1 VQDQTRPSPVTAMAT
16 PTRWSSPYAD
26 GIRLGRLRR
35 ARLLALFLICGFL
48 IFSLGVDYHARF
60 WTNKSGA
67 YKVGVSVVF
76 ALAALVLRKS
86 ERGRAYGPIAL
97 AFLAASLTNVAT
109 WYLAAP
115 LQRRLFSLTGLSV
128 ATAQGMVVGKLVDVV
143 LRLTPIVALV
153 SFTGDGLGSLLVGRG
168 NWRWSLGIGAL
179 ALGNLLATA
188 IAVVAGGS
196 GDLGAVFANLPWWLA
211 FSLINAVMEEIWFR
225 SLFLGRLTPVI
236 GAGGALWVT
245 SLTFGISHTFAAY
258 IDPASALV
266 FGIIVLTLGLA
277 WALLMQ
283 KTQTIWGSVLYH
295 AAADTFWAVVAGF

>member
-1 VQDQTRPSPVTAMAT
+1 MN
-16 PTRWSSPYAD
+16 PTTVPFAGGTWQ
-26 GIRLGRLRR
+26 GRLRR
-35 ARLLALFLICGFL
+35 AGLFVLILICGFL
-48 IFSLGVDYHARF
+48 IFSLGVDYHTRF
-60 WTNKSGA
+60 WTNTSGA
-67 YKVGVSVVF
+67 YKVGLSILF
-76 ALAALVLRKS
+76 GIAALGLRRS
-86 ERGRAYGPIAL
+86 ERGRVYRPIAL

-115 LQRRLFSLTGLSV
+115 LQRWLLSLTGLSV
-128 ATAQGMVVGKLVDVV
+128 ATSQAMVVGKAVDAV

-153 SFTGDGLGSLLVGRG
+153 WLTDDGLGALLVGRG

-179 ALGNLLATA
+179 AVGNLLATA
-188 IAVVAGGS
+188 IAVAASGS
-196 GDLGAVFANLPWWLA
+196 GNLGAVFANLPWWLA

-236 GAGGALWVT
+236 GAGGALWAT
-245 SLTFGISHTFAAY
+245 SLTFGISHTFSAY

-266 FGIIVLTLGLA
+266 FGVIVLTLGLA

-283 KTQTIWGSVLYH
+283 KTKTIWGSVLYH